1 MTNEQWL
8 VYLWSI
14 YPNGTLVQ
22 IWIVLLILF
31 AVSMMMLATFHFD
44 KYASEKTL
52 WSKMGKWKIA
62 IPSILVLFIFLSLL
76 VPKRDHFILILAT
89 PYAVEAGK
97 SLADSLNDPTSKM
110 FKLNQLVDK
119 GLEKM
124 LQELS
129 EPSNKKDV
137 DKDKEKRIQ
146 KQQEVNL

>member
-44 KYASEKTL
+44 GYEDKNTV
-52 WSKMGKWKIA
+52 WSKLGKWKIA
-62 IPSILVLFIFLSLL
+62 IPSILIVFIILSYL
-76 VPKRDHFILILAT
+76 VPKRDHFLLILAT

-124 LQELS
+124 LKELS
-129 EPSNKKDV
+129 ES
-137 DKDKEKRIQ
+137 EKV
-146 KQQEVNL
+146 KSGH

>member
-14 YPNGTLVQ
+14 YPNGGFMHLWV
-22 IWIVLLILF
+22 VLLVLF
-31 AVSMMMLATFHFD
+31 TSGIMFASIFHFNGYTD
-44 KYASEKTL
+44 KKTL
-52 WSKMGKWKIA
+52 WTILGKWKII

-124 LQELS
+124 LKELS
-129 EPSNKKDV
+129 EPEEGK
-137 DKDKEKRIQ
+137 
-146 KQQEVNL
+146 

>member
-14 YPNGTLVQ
+14 YPNGEVVQ

-31 AVSMMMLATFHFD
+31 ATGMMMLATFHFD
-44 KYASEKTL
+44 KYSSGNTL
-52 WSKMGKWKIA
+52 WSKMGKWKII

-76 VPKRDHFILILAT
+76 VPKRDHFLLIIAT

-124 LQELS
+124 LKELS
-129 EPSNKKDV
+129 EPEIVQN
-137 DKDKEKRIQ
+137 EK
-146 KQQEVNL
+146 

>member
-44 KYASEKTL
+44 KYASENTL

-119 GLEKM
+119 SLEKM
-124 LQELS
+124 LKELS
-129 EPSNKKDV
+129 EP
-137 DKDKEKRIQ
+137 
-146 KQQEVNL
+146 EVVKNEQN

>member
-44 KYASEKTL
+44 KYASENTL

-124 LQELS
+124 LKELS
-129 EPSNKKDV
+129 EP
-137 DKDKEKRIQ
+137 KE
-146 KQQEVNL
+146 

>member
-62 IPSILVLFIFLSLL
+62 IPSILVLFIFISYL
-76 VPKRDHFILILAT
+76 VPKRDHFLLIIAT

-124 LQELS
+124 LKELS
-129 EPSNKKDV
+129 EP
-137 DKDKEKRIQ
+137 EKVQ
-146 KQQEVNL
+146 NEN

>member
-14 YPNGTLVQ
+14 YPNGGFTQL
-22 IWIVLLILF
+22 WATLLIAF
-31 AVSMMMLATFHFD
+31 AVGMLLIAAMHYEGDSDET
-44 KYASEKTL
+44 TL
-52 WSKMGKWKIA
+52 WSKMGKWKII
-62 IPSILVLFIFLSLL
+62 IPFILVIFIFISYL

-97 SLADSLNDPTSKM
+97 SLTDSLNDPTSKM

-124 LQELS
+124 LKELS
-129 EPSNKKDV
+129 EP
-137 DKDKEKRIQ
+137 EKVQ
-146 KQQEVNL
+146 SEK

>member
-14 YPNGTLVQ
+14 YPNGLFIQ
-22 IWIVLLILF
+22 LWSVLLILF
-31 AVSMMMLATFHFD
+31 ATGMMMVAIHHFNGYKD
-44 KYASEKTL
+44 EDTV
-52 WSKMGKWKIA
+52 WSKMGKWKIV
-62 IPSILVLFIFLSLL
+62 IPSILVVFIILSYL

-119 GLEKM
+119 GIEKM
-124 LQELS
+124 LKELS
-129 EPSNKKDV
+129 EP
-137 DKDKEKRIQ
+137 EKVQ
-146 KQQEVNL
+146 NEK

>member
-8 VYLWSI
+8 VYIWSI
-14 YPNGTLVQ
+14 YPNGTLIQ
-22 IWIVLLILF
+22 IWIILLILF

-44 KYASEKTL
+44 KYASGNTL
-52 WSKMGKWKIA
+52 WSKMGKWKII
-62 IPSILVLFIFLSLL
+62 IPSILVLFIFISYL
-76 VPKRDHFILILAT
+76 VPKRDHFLLIIAT

-124 LQELS
+124 LKELS
-129 EPSNKKDV
+129 EPEEGK
-137 DKDKEKRIQ
+137 
-146 KQQEVNL
+146 

>member
-14 YPNGTLVQ
+14 YPNGLFIQ
-22 IWIVLLILF
+22 IWSTLLIVF
-31 AVSMMMLATFHFD
+31 AIGMFFVALNHFD
-44 KYASEKTL
+44 GYEDETTV
-52 WSKMGKWKIA
+52 WSKLGKWKIV

-124 LQELS
+124 LKELS
-129 EPSNKKDV
+129 EP
-137 DKDKEKRIQ
+137 EKVQ
-146 KQQEVNL
+146 NEQN

>member
-14 YPNGTLVQ
+14 YPNGGFMHL
-22 IWIVLLILF
+22 WIVLLILF
-31 AVSMMMLATFHFD
+31 TTGIMFASIFHFNG
-44 KYASEKTL
+44 YTEQKTL
-52 WSKMGKWKIA
+52 WSILGKWKII
-62 IPSILVLFIFLSLL
+62 IPSILVLFIFLSNL
-76 VPKRDHFILILAT
+76 VPKRDHFLLIMAT

-129 EPSNKKDV
+129 EPVGVKK
-137 DKDKEKRIQ
+137 
-146 KQQEVNL
+146 

>member
-14 YPNGTLVQ
+14 YPNGGFIFT
-22 IWIVLLILF
+22 WFTLLICF
-31 AVSMMMLATFHFD
+31 AVFIAFAAVLHFD
-44 KYASEKTL
+44 GYEDETTV
-52 WSKMGKWKIA
+52 WSKLGKWKIA
-62 IPSILVLFIFLSLL
+62 IPSILVLFILISYL
-76 VPKRDHFILILAT
+76 VPKRDHFLLIIAT

-124 LQELS
+124 LKELS
-129 EPSNKKDV
+129 ELN
-137 DKDKEKRIQ
+137 KEK
-146 KQQEVNL
+146 

>member
-1 MTNEQWL
+1 MTKEQWL

-44 KYASEKTL
+44 KYASENTL
-52 WSKMGKWKIA
+52 WSKMGKWKII

-97 SLADSLNDPTSKM
+97 SLADSLSDPTSKM

-119 GLEKM
+119 SLEKM
-124 LQELS
+124 LKELS
-129 EPSNKKDV
+129 EPVEGK
-137 DKDKEKRIQ
+137 
-146 KQQEVNL
+146 

>member
-14 YPNGTLVQ
+14 YPNGLFIQ
-22 IWIVLLILF
+22 IWILALILF
-31 AVSMMMLATFHFD
+31 AGFLMILAIIHFD
-44 KYASEKTL
+44 KYQNKITL
-52 WSKMGKWKIA
+52 WTILGKWKII

-76 VPKRDHFILILAT
+76 VPKRDHFLLIIAT
-89 PYAVEAGK
+89 PYVVEAGK

-124 LQELS
+124 LKELS
-129 EPSNKKDV
+129 EP
-137 DKDKEKRIQ
+137 KE
-146 KQQEVNL
+146 

>member
-14 YPNGTLVQ
+14 YPNGGFMHL
-22 IWIVLLILF
+22 WIVLLVLF
-31 AVSMMMLATFHFD
+31 TTGIMFASIFHFNG
-44 KYASEKTL
+44 YTEQNTV
-52 WSKMGKWKIA
+52 WSKIGKWKIV

-76 VPKRDHFILILAT
+76 APKRDHFLLILAT

-97 SLADSLNDPTSKM
+97 SLADSLSDPTSKV

-124 LQELS
+124 LKELS
-129 EPSNKKDV
+129 EP
-137 DKDKEKRIQ
+137 KE
-146 KQQEVNL
+146 

>member
-14 YPNGTLVQ
+14 YPNGGFMHL
-22 IWIVLLILF
+22 WIVLLVLF
-31 AVSMMMLATFHFD
+31 TTGIMFASIFHFNG
-44 KYASEKTL
+44 YTEQKTM
-52 WSKMGKWKIA
+52 WSILGKWKIV

-124 LQELS
+124 LKELS
-129 EPSNKKDV
+129 EP
-137 DKDKEKRIQ
+137 EKVQ
-146 KQQEVNL
+146 SGQ

>member
-97 SLADSLNDPTSKM
+97 SLADSLNDQTSKM

>member
-14 YPNGTLVQ
+14 YPNGGFLHLWITLL
-22 IWIVLLILF
+22 VLFVAGIMF
-31 AVSMMMLATFHFD
+31 ASIFHFNG
-44 KYASEKTL
+44 YTEQKTL
-52 WSKMGKWKIA
+52 WSILGKWKII

-76 VPKRDHFILILAT
+76 VPKRDHFLLILAT

-124 LQELS
+124 LKEFS
-129 EPSNKKDV
+129 EP
-137 DKDKEKRIQ
+137 EKVQ
-146 KQQEVNL
+146 NEK

>member
-14 YPNGTLVQ
+14 YPNGGFMHLWV
-22 IWIVLLILF
+22 VLLVVFAVGILF
-31 AVSMMMLATFHFD
+31 IGIIHHEGDRDETTM
-44 KYASEKTL
+44 
-52 WSKMGKWKIA
+52 WSILGKWKIA

-97 SLADSLNDPTSKM
+97 SLADSLKDPTSKM

-124 LQELS
+124 LKELS
-129 EPSNKKDV
+129 EPEEGK
-137 DKDKEKRIQ
+137 
-146 KQQEVNL
+146 

>member
-14 YPNGTLVQ
+14 YPNGGFMHLWV
-22 IWIVLLILF
+22 VLLILF
-31 AVSMMMLATFHFD
+31 ATGITYAGIFHFNGD
-44 KYASEKTL
+44 EDEDTV
-52 WSKMGKWKIA
+52 WSKMGKWKIV
-62 IPSILVLFIFLSLL
+62 IPSILVVFIILSYL

-110 FKLNQLVDK
+110 FKLNQIVDK

-124 LQELS
+124 LQEMS
-129 EPSNKKDV
+129 EP
-137 DKDKEKRIQ
+137 KE
-146 KQQEVNL
+146 

>member
-124 LQELS
+124 LKEIT
-129 EPSNKKDV
+129 EP
-137 DKDKEKRIQ
+137 KE
-146 KQQEVNL
+146 